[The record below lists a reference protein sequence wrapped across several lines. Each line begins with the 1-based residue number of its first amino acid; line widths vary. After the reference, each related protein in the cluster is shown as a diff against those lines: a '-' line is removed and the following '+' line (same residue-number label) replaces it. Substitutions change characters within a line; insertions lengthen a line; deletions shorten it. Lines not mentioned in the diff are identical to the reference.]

1 MPSPSFN
8 TFRKINYNNPQYQQA
23 MLDKQNSSDYSVVPN
38 TRAITDQYTKTEAN
52 RIRGLDEF
60 GIANRLAQEGL
71 DFNKRMQQ
79 NKYKLALDE
88 LALKQRGRMAEIG
101 MDRNALSDAGKGADL
116 GMLIGLAQGGMN
128 MYDNAQEK
136 ALRQAALDEQQIQN
150 DWYLR
155 QIADR
160 TTAPAQGIAF
170 DPSLNH
176 KILNGGIY

>member
-1 MPSPSFN
+1 MKRRGGTMATPNFN

-23 MLDKQNSSDYSVVPN
+23 MLDKRNSSDYSVVPN

-60 GIANRLAQEGL
+60 GIANRLAQENL
-71 DFNKRMQQ
+71 EFSKKLQ
-79 NKYKLALDE
+79 NSKMNLAYQKIADE
-88 LALKQRGRMAEIG
+88 RSAMKDAASGR
-101 MDRNALSDAGKGADL
+101 DL

-128 MYDNAQEK
+128 MYDNAQER
-136 ALRQAALDEQQIQN
+136 ALQQQALGEQQIMQ

-170 DPSLNH
+170 DPSLDH
-176 KILNGGIY
+176 KQMTGRYVY

>member
-1 MPSPSFN
+1 MPAPSFN

-23 MLDKQNSSDYSVVPN
+23 MLDKRNASDYSVNPN
-38 TRAITDQYTKTEAN
+38 TRELTDQYTKAEAN

-71 DFNKRMQQ
+71 DFNKRMQE

-88 LALKQRGRMAEIG
+88 LALKQRGRMSELQ
-101 MDRNALSDAGKGADL
+101 MDRDALRDAGKGADL

-128 MYDNAQEK
+128 MYSNAQEK
-136 ALRQAALDEQQIQN
+136 ALQQQALAEQQRMN
-150 DWYLR
+150 DWYIR

-160 TTAPAQGIAF
+160 TTAPAQGISF